1 MAISDCGNMCATVG
15 QDGNI
20 KFWDYV
26 KGETLAQRQ
35 FNGSANCID
44 LIRRSDLNRGRV
56 AAVGYDSGIVRIVT
70 INQSTVDLNL
80 VFKAHDSP
88 VTKLG
93 YSPSQTM
100 LVTASRKG
108 EIFFF
113 ETNGHNNLELYEPL
127 CMLYLPEGS
136 LINDLKWDQNSSKII
151 VACESGY
158 VYEISKPNKDKIN
171 NSESFEVQLSD
182 LHTRVWKLKMMEFQM
197 KKNQKKDEEEEER
210 KRRLRLR
217 GQLLDD
223 DDDEDEDWDPE
234 AITAITW
241 VPDQEN

>member
-1 MAISDCGNMCATVG
+1 
-15 QDGNI
+15 
-20 KFWDYV
+20 
-26 KGETLAQRQ
+26 
-35 FNGSANCID
+35 
-44 LIRRSDLNRGRV
+44 
-56 AAVGYDSGIVRIVT
+56 
-70 INQSTVDLNL
+70 
-80 VFKAHDSP
+80 
-88 VTKLG
+88 
-93 YSPSQTM
+93 M
-100 LVTASRKG
+100 LVTASRNG

-127 CMLYLPEGS
+127 CMLYLPKGS

-158 VYEISKPNKDKIN
+158 VYEISKPNKDRIN

-182 LHTRVWKLKMMEFQM
+182 LNTRVWKMKMMEFQM

-234 AITAITW
+234 TITAITW